1 MIKKFFK
8 EVFEII
14 KEDKK
19 FFTIWAILILL
30 SIPFPF
36 YIEKTGGLIN
46 ITSRVGDTNSS
57 GSLNMAYVSSV
68 PATIPNLIIAKLNSN
83 WDIYTS
89 EEENGTSSK
98 EETEFSDKLALNSS
112 IKHATIAAYKEANLE
127 YKKENNKIYVT
138 YVYELADTDL
148 HVKDQIIK
156 IDDTL
161 ITDNTDISKY
171 IDSQDVGKEITI
183 TVISNNKEIERKA
196 TIKELE
202 GRKLIG
208 IAVDEDFDLKV
219 ENEITIDFK
228 SSESGPSGGLMMALA
243 IYSKVTNTDL
253 TKGLKI
259 AGTGTI
265 DDDGNVGEIGGV
277 KYKLAGAVKEKADIF
292 LVPNDT
298 NYEEALEEQKKH
310 NYNIKIVG
318 ISTLKEAIEYLK
330 S

>member
-1 MIKKFFK
+1 
-8 EVFEII
+8 
-14 KEDKK
+14 
-19 FFTIWAILILL
+19 
-30 SIPFPF
+30 
-36 YIEKTGGLIN
+36 
-46 ITSRVGDTNSS
+46 
-57 GSLNMAYVSSV
+57 V

-98 EETEFSDKLALNSS
+98 EETEFSGKLSLNSS

-148 HVKDQIIK
+148 QVKDQIIK

-265 DDDGNVGEIGGV
+265 DDDGNIGEIGGI